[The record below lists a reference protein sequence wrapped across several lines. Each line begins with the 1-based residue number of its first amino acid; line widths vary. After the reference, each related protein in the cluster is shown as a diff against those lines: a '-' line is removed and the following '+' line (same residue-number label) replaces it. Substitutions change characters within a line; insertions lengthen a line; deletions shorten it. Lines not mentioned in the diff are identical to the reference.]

1 LKYIIYCITS
11 STAHEFKDRLVIE
24 LVDLDVAA
32 NNLNLPKIV
41 SSVLGPKLLRKNNMI
56 KNEIHDIDKQ
66 MRSQKLFADHTWDD
80 AWRIVRL
87 YFDENERDLSKEVF
101 KISEVYEQVFR
112 PYRVV
117 YNIKTWQPVVFWLV
131 FLYFTRSTWLM
142 DEYQIVERVKDRY
155 RTGSINIY
163 DNLLLNDTTIIS
175 DQSYKRLY
183 QHNPSISKQVI
194 GYVYDYTTNFVS
206 TLEFPILQWNH
217 ISYAYIYKKGYV
229 IREDSPFGPAP
240 LPNLKYIIYC
250 ITSSTED
257 TGITA
262 YEFKDRLVIELV
274 DLDIAANNLNLPKI
288 VSSVLGPKLLSENN
302 MIERDVL
309 DEVVDRTRSQKL
321 FADHTWYD
329 AWLIMYL
336 YFDTNKRDL
345 SKEVLKISQAYERV
359 FRPYRVVYDAETWQP
374 VLM

>member
-1 LKYIIYCITS
+1 
-11 STAHEFKDRLVIE
+11 
-24 LVDLDVAA
+24 
-32 NNLNLPKIV
+32 
-41 SSVLGPKLLRKNNMI
+41 
-56 KNEIHDIDKQ
+56 
-66 MRSQKLFADHTWDD
+66 
-80 AWRIVRL
+80 
-87 YFDENERDLSKEVF
+87 
-101 KISEVYEQVFR
+101 
-112 PYRVV
+112 
-117 YNIKTWQPVVFWLV
+117 
-131 FLYFTRSTWLM
+131 M
-142 DEYQIVERVKDRY
+142 DEYQIVELVKDRY

-257 TGITA
+257 TGITQ

>member
-1 LKYIIYCITS
+1 
-11 STAHEFKDRLVIE
+11 
-24 LVDLDVAA
+24 
-32 NNLNLPKIV
+32 
-41 SSVLGPKLLRKNNMI
+41 
-56 KNEIHDIDKQ
+56 
-66 MRSQKLFADHTWDD
+66 
-80 AWRIVRL
+80 
-87 YFDENERDLSKEVF
+87 
-101 KISEVYEQVFR
+101 
-112 PYRVV
+112 
-117 YNIKTWQPVVFWLV
+117 
-131 FLYFTRSTWLM
+131 M

-229 IREDSPFGPAP
+229 IREDSQFGPAP